1 MDALVINA
9 VACGPT
15 DGLFPGFPA
24 VLPSLEVKESVAHT
38 VPVVSYSLELN
49 VSQRLRG

>member
-9 VACGPT
+9 VACGLT
-15 DGLFPGFPA
+15 DGLFPGFSA
-24 VLPSLEVKESVAHT
+24 VLPSPEVKESVAHT

-49 VSQRLRG
+49 VSQRPRG